1 MKNLLRVTL
10 LLLVSFVLVSCAGEI
25 AITLDTPQN
34 VVITD
39 GVLTW
44 DAVTD
49 ATTYTVIVNSNSYTV
64 SVTTFD
70 LNTLDLPIGTYPVH
84 IIAMQGT
91 NLSEPSTTINFVIG
105 AVVVGVPQNVAI
117 ADGIVTWSA
126 VTGADS
132 YVVHVGTET
141 HTVTVT
147 TFDLTTLTLEQ
158 GNYSVSVVAM
168 IGTNASSSSTIVSY
182 FVGGITLDVPQ
193 NVTITDGILTW
204 SAVTGADSYVVYVDT
219 DSYTVTVVTY
229 DLTALDLAP
238 GDHDVFVV
246 AMAGTDLSESSLT
259 VNYFI
264 ESADLSA
271 IYANSLSLLNPSYEP
286 DMVADDFEDEYEYQD
301 YLDMSIMVLAYSTA
315 VVEMGMTEVEALAL
329 FAHVASTP
337 LRMET
342 IDSITAMMAEIDSY
356 DMFDMSSTDLATM
369 LYELA
374 VASVTIHIGDLEEKI
389 VDYAAELTGFEVELA
404 TIQGGSDLTSVY
416 TELSAYASPEELVQL
431 TYFLSGQYE
440 KTGEVLNAL
449 GQIVVDLRDN
459 FEYHYPYYLDDGD
472 EYIQMFYDIFT
483 KVRIAENYTLLDSYM
498 SLNPLWSL
506 FNIMNIYEMIM
517 YVNEDIDRR
526 ENELGTMTELL
537 AFLITEKDL
546 AIESATGVV
555 DYLTLIYDT
564 VPTSM
569 VGLLDNFMA
578 NGELT
583 MEEYFMLKD
592 EVVNVLVTT
601 LPSSADFAGIYTLL
615 FTVADAFDVA
625 TVEDYLP
632 YAAFLGE
639 VDHATVDL
647 ALTLVGGIDQLTV
660 EDVMAIVDGMVTPGE
675 CTYDEWYDEYTEQY
689 YGEWYCDNDDVDFVK
704 AIELAVYVGKYLDTF
719 KLDNAAKFDTLA
731 ALSENDQIEE
741 LVNLFGNSVKEALL
755 QQMDPDEYA
764 MASMVIDEVLANYTE
779 IMAAVDVVNAVGMD
793 VVSEFLLNEGQM
805 FLDLY
810 VLINDGSGD
819 LNDPFFM
826 ADVEAVLAQIVG
838 YKAAMLNE
846 LDVTSIETLLNILRV
861 PLKIELMLEE
871 IEVTDFDATFDAM
884 LVPISTMLDLVF
896 TLMNEVDETVV
907 VDVVGIVNG
916 MVTPGEC
923 TYDEWYDEYTDQYYG
938 EWYCDND
945 DVDFEKAIEL
955 AVYVGTY
962 FDTFK
967 TANSV
972 KFDAVSALFT
982 DGQIETLLGL
992 LAGIAKEQMALQ
1004 MDPLDYEMAAMVID
1018 EVLADYDNIIA
1029 AAQVVGSIGGNV
1041 IDEFLSTSGQLF
1053 LDLYDLAN
1061 NGPGD
1066 LSDPL
1071 FVADVEALIVQVLNY
1086 NTAVMGELDITTIQT
1101 LLGLVRIPL
1110 MVQLSMESTLE
1121 PADVDTM
1128 FSVLLVPVSTVIVNI
1143 VALEEDFVAAIDGV
1157 DLSAVASWNLLG
1169 DDQSMALLV
1178 LALDDT
1184 LTTFNETLIFSIV
1197 TIVSDDI
1204 LKNAD
1209 VLLLNGSTVGDVD
1222 LMIGDIEIMLT
1233 DLFAEIH
1240 AVALFDFTATTQVE
1254 IDRLHALMDMLPM
1267 GGSEEPA

>member
-907 VDVVGIVNG
+907 VAVVGIANG

-923 TYDEWYDEYTDQYYG
+923 TYDEYWD

-962 FDTFK
+962 LDTFK
-967 TANSV
+967 TANSA